1 MIGVHPARIPA
12 ILELAMK
19 EIRARER
26 EFAAAAILVVLEFL
40 DSVIEE
46 NVRIVVTRCPACGG
60 DEQARISCRKCR
72 WPLTAYGPTGY
83 AYPPTRRMA
92 ALGRINR
99 LAWRRIRLLGLD
111 KLPPAS
117 ATGNSRPPKHSGP
130 IADYLERSFMKELP
144 ARLDREDE
152 VINDELAEFALEREL
167 LLTEALMREAAQ
179 IVLRKCEVCGGDDV
193 QRTKCETCERTGYF
207 YDPDR
212 RLGAISRHGV
222 SQDHRIKLLRLD
234 KESPPRPASDPDL
247 CAFFEMLQNASE
259 EELETEL
266 ETLIAGISNKP
277 TSE

>member
-60 DEQARISCRKCR
+60 DERARISCPKCR

-83 AYPPTRRMA
+83 AYPPTRRSA

-111 KLPPAS
+111 KPPPTS
-117 ATGNSRPPKHSGP
+117 ATAHSRHPKRSGP

-144 ARLDREDE
+144 EQPRARGR
-152 VINDELAEFALEREL
+152 ND
-167 LLTEALMREAAQ
+167 
-179 IVLRKCEVCGGDDV
+179 
-193 QRTKCETCERTGYF
+193 
-207 YDPDR
+207 
-212 RLGAISRHGV
+212 
-222 SQDHRIKLLRLD
+222 
-234 KESPPRPASDPDL
+234 
-247 CAFFEMLQNASE
+247 
-259 EELETEL
+259 
-266 ETLIAGISNKP
+266 
-277 TSE
+277 